1 MIPRGLGNSP
11 NDTETSPRRHR
22 VKHHAKVDTRTV
34 VKSMGFNSTLKKIRE
49 NLPAIEAERD
59 WISQSWLS
67 NITGIDTRTI
77 REMRK
82 RGEVDSDTVRANDIW
97 ISVESIKRYCT
108 RAR

>member
-77 REMRK
+77 RERRSRFGYGSRK
-82 RGEVDSDTVRANDIW
+82 
-97 ISVESIKRYCT
+97 
-108 RAR
+108 